1 MDRNPDSTHLE
12 VHFNLICFQVL
23 LTPHIATQRL
33 RKIHNWYTSGAFL
46 LVLSYKEEILSILY
60 RFHWIWTELS
70 HACDSIIFIIAWT
83 ISSSFL
89 RPAVLIPK
97 ARSWRII
104 LPLTKENIFFVVLNA
119 RSALLRQVNKID
131 TPICR
136 KKVSTGASFHSIN
149 PKSLKRFSTS
159 FAHIVRSLESFR
171 AAT

>member
-89 RPAVLIPK
+89 RSVVLIPK
-97 ARSWRII
+97 GRSWRII
-104 LPLTKENIFFVVLNA
+104 LPLTKENIFFRVLNA
-119 RSALLRQVNKID
+119 STTLTESSA
-131 TPICR
+131 PICL

-159 FAHIVRSLESFR
+159 FAHIVRDFESFR